1 MLESGKLILK
11 LIVKHYNPFSFSLNE
26 YGISD
31 TKDSQSGKSN
41 GIITCVGVK
50 DIYILMLFRIVI
62 VLVCIAAFF
71 VTYFISDGIFN
82 SDDKKVS
89 TKRFVVY
96 GCLYIIVTSLLGFL
110 WFWAKC
116 LKKQ

>member
-41 GIITCVGVK
+41 GIITFVGVK

-89 TKRFVVY
+89 TKRFVV
-96 GCLYIIVTSLLGFL
+96 IVNDCSDEKVNKCIEKYPPLQKSL
-110 WFWAKC
+110 
-116 LKKQ
+116 